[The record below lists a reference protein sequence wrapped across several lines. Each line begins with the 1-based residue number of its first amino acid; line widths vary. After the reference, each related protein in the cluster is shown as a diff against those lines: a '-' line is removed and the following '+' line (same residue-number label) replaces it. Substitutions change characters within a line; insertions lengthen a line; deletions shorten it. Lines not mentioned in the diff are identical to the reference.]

1 MKNKLTKAMLTL
13 SGKVLTGFALKTSAS
28 ACNLAT
34 YQPKEPKC
42 LKEK

>member
-1 MKNKLTKAMLTL
+1 MNSKLKKTVLTL
-13 SGKVLTGFALKTSAS
+13 SEKVLTNAAMKTSAS
-28 ACNLAT
+28 ACGLGL